1 MLLGERFRGRDD
13 FPKVVISS
21 IDLFPGDVFEV
32 ELILLDKFEFECL
45 RPLHFS
51 FLFCFGD
58 DEIHI

>member
-32 ELILLDKFEFECL
+32 ELILDKFEFECL
-45 RPLHFS
+45 RPPFF
-51 FLFCFGD
+51 FLILF
-58 DEIHI
+58 